1 MSVSNAYILTF
12 VKQFNDFDDTSIFD
26 EKLNLLINAEIG
38 KLANKGIPNQFI
50 ENSHECDAYCLCIAR
65 AILISLNPNINIE
78 FQQGLLLT
86 ETNELRCSLIRKQS

>member
-38 KLANKGIPNQFI
+38 KLANKGISNQFI
-50 ENSHECDAYCLCIAR
+50 ENSPEGDAYCLCIAR
-65 AILISLNPNINIE
+65 AILINLNPNIDIE

-86 ETNELRCSLIRKQS
+86 EINELRCSLIRKQN